1 MTKMNYNSR
10 TNRYI
15 NPTIDKY
22 KQKVFLS
29 IDSILPI
36 GKYKGKKMVDVINQ
50 DLRYILWAKKEGVF
64 LFEKDSLSLI
74 REKRTESE
82 KELNIV
88 YKPREYKPYIKVEQ
102 KKSCKIVYVF
112 DKNYNQ
118 IMTFDSAIKAA
129 EHFKMNKSKALYYIK
144 NKKPIEDKYILSYSQ
159 YILSY

>member
-15 NPTIDKY
+15 NPTIDKH

-29 IDSILPI
+29 LDSILPI

-88 YKPREYKPYIKVEQ
+88 YKPREFAPYVKVE
-102 KKSCKIVYVF
+102 KNSNCKTVYVF
-112 DKNYNQ
+112 DEKLNN
-118 IMTFDSAIKAA
+118 IMTFDSVKLAA
-129 EHFKMNKSKALYYIK
+129 EYFKMGKSLLAYHIRNKNRIQ
-144 NKKPIEDKYILSYSQ
+144 DKYIVSYSQ
-159 YILSY
+159 YILY